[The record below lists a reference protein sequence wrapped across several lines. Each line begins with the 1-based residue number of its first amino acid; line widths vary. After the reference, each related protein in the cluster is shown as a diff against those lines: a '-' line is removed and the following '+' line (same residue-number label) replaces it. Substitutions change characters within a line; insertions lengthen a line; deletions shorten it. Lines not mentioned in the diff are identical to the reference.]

1 MVVARRFLQV
11 MVAAGMVVGT
21 IVASNGSEDPA
32 PAETETETLRDGFE
46 TGQPIWQRE
55 YSDTTVNVLAQ
66 DRSERAAHGGRL
78 SEHFLF
84 NAGPG
89 SQFFVSYALPRIP
102 VSEELSVGLHVRS
115 TRAGVQIFG
124 RVVLPA
130 DVDPE
135 TKAPSYVLVPGTI
148 FDQIDRWQRIELVQM
163 LPTIERQARV
173 LRASTRRPV
182 RLDGAY
188 LEKVVVNLMGGA
200 GESEVFLDDL
210 EIKPVPR
217 DVLAGPSNPGSSGKS
232 ATVPRSGDSSPNDG
246 SLAAGQVRLGRNILE
261 KLRSDRRFQG
271 WIPTAI
277 DAPAPRSRSCVR
289 RDSTSSSTVGV
300 RIPSGSSPRWTTG
313 SC

>member
-1 MVVARRFLQV
+1 MNL
-11 MVAAGMVVGT
+11 
-21 IVASNGSEDPA
+21 
-32 PAETETETLRDGFE
+32 
-46 TGQPIWQRE
+46 
-55 YSDTTVNVLAQ
+55 LAQ

-78 SEHFLF
+78 SEHFQF
-84 NAGPG
+84 DAGPG

-210 EIKPVPR
+210 EIKPVPK
-217 DVLAGPSNPGSSGKS
+217 DVLAGPSKPESSGKP
-232 ATVPRSGDSSPNDG
+232 ATVPRSGDASPKDG
-246 SLAAGQVRLGRNILE
+246 SSGGRASAAGSEHPREAGRRPPFSRMDSHGDRCTGRLRPEAAPGGIGRLHR
-261 KLRSDRRFQG
+261 RSEF
-271 WIPTAI
+271 
-277 DAPAPRSRSCVR
+277 
-289 RDSTSSSTVGV
+289 
-300 RIPSGSSPRWTTG
+300 
-313 SC
+313 